1 MKNLDIIPVQ
11 WQTVGNPD
19 TLITSGIEPLGA
31 HAYLRTVSRSISS
44 LDTASYS
51 TGNSLLFR
59 GVLTDKHGNITYGQT
74 SDGFVLNER
83 FKYEPDLTNTDTVG
97 YDIIVP
103 TLGDWTGGN
112 FNTVELDTIVS
123 NDTITISWSEFTD
136 PGGLLSSGLD
146 KYELQIYEYDTTF
159 QSVPEPGDTVNG
171 IATEDYDGLFVGP
184 GAEGAALFVGVAAH
198 D

>member
-1 MKNLDIIPVQ
+1 M
-11 WQTVGNPD
+11 
-19 TLITSGIEPLGA
+19 
-31 HAYLRTVSRSISS
+31 
-44 LDTASYS
+44 
-51 TGNSLLFR
+51 
-59 GVLTDKHGNITYGQT
+59 
-74 SDGFVLNER
+74 
-83 FKYEPDLTNTDTVG
+83 TNTDTVG

-103 TLGDWTGGN
+103 SLGDWNGGN

-171 IATEDYDGLFVGP
+171 IATDSVFTGDDDGCLLYTSP
-184 GAEGAALFVGVAAH
+184 SPRDKRQSRMPSSA
-198 D
+198 